1 MDEAKL
7 LRKVCRGESKALE
20 RLIEQYTAYV
30 TTIVYH
36 IIGSNMSREDVE
48 EVVSDV
54 FVALWQQAEEVHK
67 GKLKGFLSRIARC
80 KAINKLRE
88 KSIAVTVEDDELE
101 LVREEN
107 FPEEIYLEKEKR
119 SVVQKALLSMEQPD
133 REIFLRYYYYYQT
146 VAEVAEDMK
155 LTLSAVKSRLSRGRQ
170 KLKKTL
176 QEGGYFYEDNRMDG
190 EYFG

>member
-107 FPEEIYLEKEKR
+107 FPEEWYRKLCCPWSSRTEKFSCGIITTIR
-119 SVVQKALLSMEQPD
+119 RWL
-133 REIFLRYYYYYQT
+133 
-146 VAEVAEDMK
+146 K
-155 LTLSAVKSRLSRGRQ
+155 LQRT
-170 KLKKTL
+170 
-176 QEGGYFYEDNRMDG
+176 
-190 EYFG
+190 